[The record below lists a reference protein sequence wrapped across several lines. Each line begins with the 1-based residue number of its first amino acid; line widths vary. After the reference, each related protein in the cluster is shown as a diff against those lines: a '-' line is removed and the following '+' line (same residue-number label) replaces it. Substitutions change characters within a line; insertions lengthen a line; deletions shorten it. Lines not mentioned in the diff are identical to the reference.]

1 MALPLVEVVLVPLV
15 IVEIPSSRLKV
26 RGNRR
31 SSKRLGVQFCDDP
44 IGGNGKR
51 LRPLTRKLA
60 SDDRPAS
67 SDAVLCGDTL
77 FAQDSEFIT
86 FPILQGGNTQ
96 CVTIH

>member
-1 MALPLVEVVLVPLV
+1 MALPLVAVVLVPLV
-15 IVEIPSSRLKV
+15 IIEVRSSRSKA
-26 RGNRR
+26 RKDRR
-31 SSKRLGVQFCDDP
+31 ISKRLGVQFCDDP

-67 SDAVLCGDTL
+67 SAQFYVATL
-77 FAQDSEFIT
+77 SAQDSEFIT